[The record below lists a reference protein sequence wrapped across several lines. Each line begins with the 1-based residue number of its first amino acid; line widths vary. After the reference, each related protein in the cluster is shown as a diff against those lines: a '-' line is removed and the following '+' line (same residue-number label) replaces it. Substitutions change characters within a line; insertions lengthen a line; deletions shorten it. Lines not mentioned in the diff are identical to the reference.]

1 MAAECQADELRP
13 DILAVDD
20 NPINLRLLS
29 GMLAKQGYKVRS
41 VTNGETALKAARAQL
56 PDIILLDI
64 MMPQMNGYQVCQQLK
79 ADELTASIPVI
90 FISALDEVPD
100 KVTAFQVGGADYI
113 SKPFQIEEVLVRLE
127 NQLRLQSLQRQLGRQ
142 NQKLQQ
148 EIQERRAIETQLVQ
162 QSQTLDTFSQNLKH
176 LHRLNTTNYQNPN
189 ELFVDY
195 LQTGCEI
202 LNCQAGIVSRIKGS
216 TFYVEESHS
225 NPRTHQFPTQLRL
238 DQTYC
243 AAVIAQQATIA
254 HNPIPASWR
263 DRPFYQNQQFEGYL
277 GTPIRVNHE
286 IYGTLSFYQTR
297 NSSDPLSDRDRE
309 IVELMAQSLGKYI
322 AARHTEIERRRA
334 EEETQLLLDLTQ
346 AIGSAPDFDTALSVT
361 LHHVCQATGWQ
372 YGEVWTP
379 ALDGDTLECNPS
391 WWSRNLTPELQE
403 FRHYSEA
410 LTFLPGEGLPG
421 QAWQSGEAQWL
432 KTINADTEDPFLR
445 LELAR
450 QCQLTAAFAIPI
462 IAHPAA
468 IKAQTQTLRQSQPP
482 AVLAILVFFTN
493 KYRPQ
498 DQRFGQLVSTIAVQ
512 IATLVQQKKI
522 DAEMR
527 ALWTAMTDTVAV
539 RDASGYCLKVAP
551 TNARHVELRPNLLLG
566 RTLDE
571 TFPELTA
578 QHILQ
583 TIRKVLAEQIPI
595 HIEYNLTATTSD
607 TAILPQ
613 EVWFAET
620 ISPLS
625 AETTIHVAR
634 DISHS
639 KRLES
644 LLRSSEG
651 KMRAVFEAMT
661 DIVLTI
667 SLEGETIGNIEVA
680 PTNPSRLYATNYDPV
695 GQTVNQFAQ
704 PAGTAWIEKIR
715 ECLATQKTL
724 QWDYGL
730 QLGDRGAWFSVSI
743 APLSEDA
750 VIWVARDISDRKTT
764 EVALAIS
771 QERLRL
777 ALEGSRLGLWDWN
790 IATDE
795 VYFSPEWKQMLGYAE
810 NDIHDSMAA
819 WERLM
824 HPEDLP
830 DTVTALRK
838 HLNGETNLYQREFRL
853 RSVSG
858 EWQWILSHGK
868 VFERDEAGNPTRI
881 TGTHQDI
888 NDRKRRE
895 EALQLIVQGTA
906 SQTGNAFFE
915 SCARSLAQVLQVR
928 YALVCQRLDG
938 QNVRTLAFWQDRE
951 FGETFEYN
959 VAETPSELVLQG
971 QKCYWRDRI
980 QSYFPKDFH
989 LARWGVRSYLG
1000 VPLTD
1005 ATNRAIGYLAVLD
1018 TAPLDDDATTT
1029 SIVRI
1034 FAARAGAELERQLA
1048 ENALRASEVRYRSL
1062 YNDTPVM
1069 LQSCDPQFCLIS
1081 VSDYWLEYLGYARQ
1095 EVIGRP
1101 MTDFMPV
1108 KSRKYAENVALPKL
1122 VATGVEKDTP
1132 YQLVKKGGKII
1143 DVLCSTILERN
1154 DEGEMVRTLSTIVD
1168 VTEQKRAELALR
1180 LAQQKSERLLL
1191 NVLPKAIAER
1201 LKNHTGAI
1209 AEQYDEVTILFADIV
1224 NFTPL
1229 ASRLSPIELVNLL
1242 NKIFSTFDK
1251 LADYYD
1257 LEKIKT
1263 IGDAY
1268 MVVGGLPNP
1277 QADRAE
1283 AIARMA
1289 LAMQEAMNQFKI
1301 EHDPNLQIRIGINT
1315 GSVVAGVIGIKKF
1328 IYDLWGDAVNV
1339 ASRMESQ
1346 GQPGR
1351 IQVTAHTYQRLKDQ
1365 FSLTRRG
1372 RIQVKGKG
1380 KMTTYWLTGAND
1392 DQEV

>member
-1 MAAECQADELRP
+1 MAAECQANEIRP
-13 DILAVDD
+13 NILAVDD

-29 GMLAKQGYKVRS
+29 GMLTKQGYKVRS
-41 VTNGETALKAARAQL
+41 VTNGETALKAAQAQP

-64 MMPQMNGYQVCQQLK
+64 MMPQMNGYQVCERLK
-79 ADELTASIPVI
+79 ADERTQAIPVI

-127 NQLRLQSLQRQLGRQ
+127 NQLRLQSLQRQLGKQ
-142 NQKLQQ
+142 NQQLQQ
-148 EIQERRAIETQLVQ
+148 EIQERLSVEAQLRNK
-162 QSQTLDTFSQNLKH
+162 SRILDTFSQNLKQ
-176 LHRLNTTNYQNPN
+176 LHRLNTTDYQNPDD
-189 ELFVDY
+189 LFEDY
-195 LQTGCEI
+195 LRTGCDI
-202 LNCQAGIVSRIKGS
+202 LKFSTGIVAKIEHNIFAIEKVQS
-216 TFYVEESHS
+216 
-225 NPRTHQFPTQLRL
+225 PRQDLQPASEFDLA
-238 DQTYC
+238 QTYC
-243 AAVIAQQATIA
+243 NEVVSQQYTIAQTRIDEAL
-254 HNPIPASWR
+254 R
-263 DRPFYQNQQFEGYL
+263 DRVFYQNWQFESFL
-277 GTPIRVNHE
+277 STPIWVNNQ
-286 IYGTLSFYQTR
+286 IYGTLSFYNENEYPGT
-297 NSSDPLSDRDRE
+297 LSDRDLE
-309 IVELMAQSLGKYI
+309 IAELMAQSLGKYI
-322 AARHTEIERRRA
+322 NARQTELERQRA

-361 LHHVCQATGWQ
+361 LSRVCEATRWR
-372 YGEVWTP
+372 YGEVWIP
-379 ALDGDTLECNPS
+379 ALDGGTLECSPS
-391 WWSRNLTPELQE
+391 WWSRNPTPELQE
-403 FRHYSEA
+403 FRDYSEA
-410 LTFLPGEGLPG
+410 LTFMPDEGLPG
-421 QAWQSGEAQWL
+421 QVWRSRQPRWL
-432 KTINADTEDPFLR
+432 QLSDSNTEDPFLR
-445 LELAR
+445 LELA
-450 QCQLTAAFAIPI
+450 QNSGLNAAFAIPI
-462 IAHPAA
+462 IDERNATPSQTSTSTLHQSHPV
-468 IKAQTQTLRQSQPP
+468 S
-482 AVLAILVFFTN
+482 VLAILVFFTH

-498 DQRFGQLVSTIAVQ
+498 DERFSQLVSTVAAQ
-512 IATLVQQKKI
+512 IGTLVQQKKI

-527 ALWTAMTDTVAV
+527 ALWTAMTDTVVV

-551 TNARHVELRPNLLLG
+551 TSARHAELSPDLLLG

-571 TFPELTA
+571 TFPPETA
-578 QHILQ
+578 QGILQ
-583 TIRKVLAEQIPI
+583 TIRKALAQQIPI
-595 HIEYNLTATTSD
+595 HIEYNLTAHQVNGE
-607 TAILPQ
+607 A

-625 AETTIHVAR
+625 PETTIHVAR

-661 DIVLTI
+661 DIVLTLR
-667 SLEGETIGNIEVA
+667 LEGEHINNIEVA
-680 PTNPSRLYATNYDPV
+680 PTNPSRLYAAERDPV
-695 GQTVNQFAQ
+695 GATVNRFYQ
-704 PAGTAWIEKIR
+704 PEGSAWIEKIQ

-724 QWDYGL
+724 QWDYDL
-730 QLGDRGAWFSVSI
+730 QLGDRLTWFAVSI
-743 APLSEDA
+743 APLSENA

-764 EVALAIS
+764 EMALGIS
-771 QERLRL
+771 QERLQL

-790 IATDE
+790 IATDV
-795 VYFSPEWKQMLGYAE
+795 VYFSREWKEMLGYRE
-810 NDIHDSMAA
+810 SDLEDSMNA

-830 DTVTALRK
+830 GTVAEIKR
-838 HLNGETNLYQREFRL
+838 HLNGETNLFQREFRL
-853 RSVSG
+853 RNAAG
-858 EWQWILSHGK
+858 EWQWVSSHGK
-868 VFERDEAGNPTRI
+868 VFERDERGNAARM

-888 NDRKRRE
+888 TERKRRE

-906 SQTGNAFFE
+906 SQTGNEFFRT
-915 SCARSLAQVLQVR
+915 CARYLAQVLQVR
-928 YALVCQRLDG
+928 YALVAQRIDDSR
-938 QNVRTLAFWQDRE
+938 VRSLAFWQDRD
-951 FGETFEYN
+951 FGDEIEYD
-959 VAETPSELVLQG
+959 VAETPSERVLQG
-971 QKCYWRDRI
+971 KKSHWRDLI
-980 QSYFPKDFH
+980 QTYFAKDFN
-989 LARWGVRSYLG
+989 LARWRVRSYLG

-1005 ATNRAIGYLAVLD
+1005 TTGRTIGLMAVMD
-1018 TAPLDDDATTT
+1018 TATLEDNATTT
-1029 SIVRI
+1029 SILRI

-1048 ENALRASEVRYRSL
+1048 ENALRASETRYRSL

-1081 VSDYWLEYLGYARQ
+1081 VSDYWLEYLGYSRQ
-1095 EVIGRP
+1095 EAIGRP
-1101 MTDFMPV
+1101 MTDFMPL
-1108 KSRKYAENVALPKL
+1108 KSRRYAETVALPSL
-1122 VATGVEKDTP
+1122 WETGVEKDTP

-1143 DVLCSTILERN
+1143 DVLCSTILER
-1154 DEGEMVRTLSTIVD
+1154 DENGVMIRTLSTIVD

-1201 LKNHTGAI
+1201 LKNQTGAI

-1229 ASRLSPIELVNLL
+1229 ATRLAPIELVNLL

-1251 LADYYD
+1251 LADRYD

-1277 QADRAE
+1277 KADHAE
-1283 AIARMA
+1283 AIAQMA
-1289 LAMQEAMNQFKI
+1289 LAMQEAMDEFKI

-1328 IYDLWGDAVNV
+1328 IYDLWGDAVNM

-1351 IQVTAHTYQRLKDQ
+1351 IQVTAQTYQRLKNK
-1365 FSLTRRG
+1365 FSLIRRG

-1380 KMTTYWLTGAND
+1380 KMTTYWLVRKND
-1392 DQEV
+1392 